1 MNLAMLILLP
11 LAIVILLAMPLVP
24 AYKRVTTG
32 HQAKGAVLFNLCA
45 FFGVA
50 ALMLILPATGAL
62 SVALADTGAAA
73 AAAELAGRTVGDG
86 MAYLS
91 AALATGL
98 SCIGAGIAV
107 ASAAPAAVGAVSE
120 DPSSFGKAMI
130 FVVLGE
136 GVAIY
141 GMLISI
147 LIINTL

>member
-1 MNLAMLILLP
+1 MNLTMLVLFP
-11 LAIVILLAMPLVP
+11 LAVVILLAMPLIP
-24 AYKRVTTG
+24 AYKKITTG
-32 HQAKGAVLFNLCA
+32 QQAKGAVLCNLCA

-62 SVALADTGAAA
+62 SVALAAPEATAAA
-73 AAAELAGRTVGDG
+73 AQLAGRTAGDG

-98 SCIGAGIAV
+98 SCIGSGIAV

-120 DPSSFGKAMI
+120 DPTSFGKAMI

>member
-1 MNLAMLILLP
+1 MNTAMLILFP
-11 LAIVILLAMPLVP
+11 LAVVILLAMPLVP
-24 AYKRVTTG
+24 AYRRITTG
-32 HQAKGAVLFNLCA
+32 QRARGAVLFNLCA

-50 ALMLILPATGAL
+50 ALMIILPATGAV
-62 SVALADTGAAA
+62 SLASAAPAAADAAA
-73 AAAELAGRTVGDG
+73 AAGRTVGDG
-86 MAYLS
+86 LAYLS
-91 AALATGL
+91 AALSTGL
-98 SCIGAGIAV
+98 SCLGAGIAV

-141 GMLISI
+141 GMLVSI

>member
-1 MNLAMLILLP
+1 MNIAMLCLFP
-11 LAIVILLAMPLVP
+11 LAVVILLAMPLVP
-24 AYKRVTTG
+24 AYKKITTG
-32 HQAKGAVLFNLCA
+32 QQARGAVLCNLCA

-50 ALMLILPATGAL
+50 ALMLVLPATGAL
-62 SVALADTGAAA
+62 SLAQAAPDA
-73 AAAELAGRTVGDG
+73 AAAEAVARTVGDG

-120 DPSSFGKAMI
+120 DPKSFGKAII